1 MKQEQSTRE
10 KICQVSYELF
20 MEKTFEKTTMREI
33 AEELGINLSLVNYH
47 FPRKQEIL
55 FEIFGKIIDEAQ
67 AEARELAGD
76 NQILAIYISFYKF
89 FPDLINKKYHNMFY
103 SLISRVSKDNI
114 DIYGKFLPLN
124 NGIIRFLNLP
134 LTEVELNLR
143 NVYIFAGFKELIR
156 VYMTG
161 DLKVGEKE
169 IIDMLFEN
177 MCRLLGIADYIIE
190 DTIQKGAPYLSA

>member
-20 MEKTFEKTTMREI
+20 MKKTFEKTTMREI

-114 DIYGKFLPLN
+114 DIYYLTLDQHEPSEESVSTSGKYPELAEK
-124 NGIIRFLNLP
+124 IRRIH
-134 LTEVELNLR
+134 EH
-143 NVYIFAGFKELIR
+143 K
-156 VYMTG
+156 
-161 DLKVGEKE
+161 
-169 IIDMLFEN
+169 
-177 MCRLLGIADYIIE
+177 
-190 DTIQKGAPYLSA
+190 S